1 MCADENGFSF
11 NHSIITSDGS
21 DAILNIHGNPVQSG
35 KLDFKPYIQKASEDT
50 LINNISSSLLGDFII
65 KWYKNGSLEWSGNI
79 VPDVFEK
86 PEKSLGYFTSL
97 RAVDFDILKSETFDL
112 EEGVRTPISILQKI
126 FRTLPVKMDIV
137 TRTSWKEEHLDN
149 SITGT
154 YDFLNRIFVK
164 TIALREFLE
173 DGGHRPLS
181 MSKVLDKM
189 ANFGL
194 IIRVMNGAIYVEQ
207 ASAYNDP
214 KNVLECRYGI
224 GVEETQKSKQFVDL
238 TEKGYTDHTAGS
250 PAVKFG
256 SLNRLYSPIK
266 SVENTFEHRSEG
278 TTL

>member
-1 MCADENGFSF
+1 
-11 NHSIITSDGS
+11 SI
-21 DAILNIHGNPVQSG
+21 V
-35 KLDFKPYIQKASEDT
+35 
-50 LINNISSSLLGDFII
+50 
-65 KWYKNGSLEWSGNI
+65 
-79 VPDVFEK
+79 
-86 PEKSLGYFTSL
+86 
-97 RAVDFDILKSETFDL
+97 
-112 EEGVRTPISILQKI
+112 QKI

-173 DGGHRPLS
+173 DWGHRPLS
-181 MSKVLDKM
+181 ISKVLDKM

-194 IIRVMNGAIYVEQ
+194 IIRVMIDAIYVEQ
-207 ASAYNDP
+207 SCAYNDP

-250 PAVKFG
+250 PAVKVG

-278 TTL
+278 TTLEIPSKVGWDQNLPKSFSGKINNTGNIKINVNIEARAEAISPTAPDPGSLSGGLTIRVGNLEWREEGVSGWSNSPETIN